1 MLAQALCCPTL
12 TFCWPIL
19 DICRPI
25 LPLCW
30 PKQRGSA
37 KNLKKPMEKPRFSA
51 TILGLGWPILEAM
64 LAHLGAMLTHLDP
77 AWGLCWPIVTLCWP
91 NLDTFFGLCWAMLT
105 HLEPQSRKNARSRKH
120 CKTPD
125 CTWVGGGRR
134 LGRDSPL
141 SFGEERWPT
150 ARTRPQP
157 FTMQTKHPGA
167 ARTSSIIWAYFR
179 LMLGHGDPS

>member
-1 MLAQALCCPTL
+1 MLPHLDLLLAHLRHMSSDLASVLAQTK
-12 TFCWPIL
+12 
-19 DICRPI
+19 R
-25 LPLCW
+25 
-30 PKQRGSA
+30 KR
-37 KNLKKPMEKPRFSA
+37 KKLEKTHGKPRFSA

-120 CKTPD
+120 CQNAGLHMG
-125 CTWVGGGRR
+125 WGGSAAGAGLPSLLRR
-134 LGRDSPL
+134 
-141 SFGEERWPT
+141 GEMAYGKDTPT
-150 ARTRPQP
+150 AVYG
-157 FTMQTKHPGA
+157 MQTKHPGA